1 MQDKNDSLKR
11 KIYSEI
17 LDGIIKGHFSL
28 DQFINEGELAEK
40 YNVSKGPIR
49 EALIELCSEKILRSI
64 PRVGYQIIQLTE
76 KNVKEATELR
86 LMLELSGLKKA
97 LPIINESALNSLSK
111 LNKEYEIHAGK
122 NPLTIEQHW
131 EYNIHFH
138 LLLNSY
144 AGNSYM
150 NDVLSNT
157 LKLIRR
163 AYVQL
168 YSETDHDEYISTDL
182 SRHVEMEKAL
192 RKKEFQK
199 AFDLLKSDILFIK
212 GKLFV
217 PSDDIITFQSN

>member
-1 MQDKNDSLKR
+1 MQGKNDSLKR

-17 LDGIIKGHFSL
+17 LNGIIKGQFPL
-28 DQFINEGELAEK
+28 DQFINEGELVGK

-49 EALIELCSEKILRSI
+49 EALIELCNEKILRSI
-64 PRVGYQIIQLTE
+64 PRVGYQIVQLTE

-97 LPIINESALNSLSK
+97 LPVMNGSATDSLAR
-111 LNKEYEIHAGK
+111 LNKEYEVHAGK
-122 NPLTIEQHW
+122 ISFTIEQHW
-131 EYNIHFH
+131 EYNIRFH
-138 LLLNSY
+138 LLLNSF

-150 NDVLSNT
+150 NDVLSST
-157 LKLIRR
+157 LKLIWR

-182 SRHVEMEKAL
+182 SRHIDLEKSL
-192 RKKEFQK
+192 RKKEFEK

-217 PSDDIITFQSN
+217 PSDDIITF

>member
-1 MQDKNDSLKR
+1 MQGKNDSLKR

-17 LDGIIKGHFSL
+17 LNGIIKGQFPL
-28 DQFINEGELAEK
+28 DQFINEGELVEK

-49 EALIELCSEKILRSI
+49 EALIELCNEKILRSI
-64 PRVGYQIIQLTE
+64 PRVGYQIVQLTE

-97 LPIINESALNSLSK
+97 LPVMNGNATDSLAR
-111 LNKEYEIHAGK
+111 LNKEYEVHAGK
-122 NPLTIEQHW
+122 ISFTIEQHW
-131 EYNIHFH
+131 EYNIRFH
-138 LLLNSY
+138 LLLNSF

-150 NDVLSNT
+150 NDVLSST
-157 LKLIRR
+157 LKLIWR

-182 SRHVEMEKAL
+182 SRHIDLEKSL
-192 RKKEFQK
+192 RKKEFEK

-217 PSDDIITFQSN
+217 PSDDIITF